1 MYTLQHRETGS
12 HWAEVE
18 NYSRRNSLCSY
29 LNKPQIVLCVV
40 PKCRS
45 AHEQWCL
52 RSCRS
57 GALTGAVPALHWA
70 PGAAQGG
77 IRVLRRFLHQS
88 WRPRLPVAA
97 QTSPQWAVAPGPGS
111 QQGGPRALRWVSRV
125 PPAAGAAGPRPS
137 LGQHRGAAHP
147 GLGRGSALGRGCN
160 AAVALASI
168 NPHLWEAGT
177 TYRVFKADEEFGIK
191 YRKDDNVTSWHS
203 RRVSFSFSIL
213 QALEV
218 IRYPEYHYFWL

>member
-29 LNKPQIVLCVV
+29 LNKPQIVLCVF

-45 AHEQWCL
+45 VHEQWCL

-57 GALTGAVPALHWA
+57 RALTGAVPALHWA

-88 WRPRLPVAA
+88 WSPRLSGGSADKSPVNGR
-97 QTSPQWAVAPGPGS
+97 S
-111 QQGGPRALRWVSRV
+111 GPRQ
-125 PPAAGAAGPRPS
+125 AAVWSIGSAVGVMDFLQQREQREPAGPHPS

-147 GLGRGSALGRGCN
+147 GLSARERLQR
-160 AAVALASI
+160 
-168 NPHLWEAGT
+168 
-177 TYRVFKADEEFGIK
+177 
-191 YRKDDNVTSWHS
+191 S
-203 RRVSFSFSIL
+203 RRTRFYKSPSVGGWHNL
-213 QALEV
+213 
-218 IRYPEYHYFWL
+218 

>member
-45 AHEQWCL
+45 VHEQWCL

-57 GALTGAVPALHWA
+57 RALTGAVPALHWA

-88 WRPRLPVAA
+88 WSPRLSGGSADKSPVNGR
-97 QTSPQWAVAPGPGS
+97 S
-111 QQGGPRALRWVSRV
+111 GPRQ
-125 PPAAGAAGPRPS
+125 AAVWS
-137 LGQHRGAAHP
+137 I
-147 GLGRGSALGRGCN
+147 GSAVGVMDFLQQREQRGHIHPWGSTAGRLTRASALERGCN
-160 AAVALASI
+160 TAVALASI
-168 NPHLWEAGT
+168 NPHL
-177 TYRVFKADEEFGIK
+177 
-191 YRKDDNVTSWHS
+191 
-203 RRVSFSFSIL
+203 
-213 QALEV
+213 
-218 IRYPEYHYFWL
+218 